1 MDFVGNVPEQEPF
14 ALFGVFGGKGGEG
27 SRGGRRWSDYI
38 LFLLPLLFSFL
49 LLPDLSLL
57 FVLLLFLM
65 VTKGCCRCVRRARQL
80 AHSLFFQAFVF
91 FFLTFLQ
98 LWLVFLWNLKQVVCW
113 LDTSPHNKHEV
124 DSVCL
129 QLSFIRLFVK
139 VVLKQLSSVETTRI
153 FPLKCIVSQ
162 CWKSFEI
169 EKKSKSFQQHHTYLS
184 SVTYHSMSWQ
194 RKNKCFLLYNGI
206 TQAQI

>member
-57 FVLLLFLM
+57 FFLLLFLM

-139 VVLKQLSSVETTRI
+139 VLLKQQIFLCGNYKNIPIKMYCVSVLKK
-153 FPLKCIVSQ
+153 F
-162 CWKSFEI
+162 WDW
-169 EKKSKSFQQHHTYLS
+169 EKKQVFPAAPHLPQQRDLP
-184 SVTYHSMSWQ
+184 
-194 RKNKCFLLYNGI
+194 
-206 TQAQI
+206 